1 MRKTVRLLL
10 ASLLVASLGCASG
23 QSGGGSEP
31 PVDVSGIW
39 SGTIT
44 IPTNS
49 VLRCCGALSGL
60 ARVELQQDDN
70 RISGSFD
77 APGFQGT
84 ITAWV
89 KRDIISG
96 YTSYRAGMSAG
107 SGRFDATVAG
117 NEMVLQ
123 IMDSQLI
130 LSRVH

>member
-23 QSGGGSEP
+23 QSGGVSEP

-107 SGRFDATVAG
+107 SGRFDATVTG

-123 IMDSQLI
+123 IMDSKLI

>member
-84 ITAWV
+84 VMAWV
-89 KRDIISG
+89 KGATISG
-96 YTSYRAGMSAG
+96 YTTYRAGMSAG

-117 NEMVLQ
+117 NEMVLH

-130 LSRVH
+130 LSRVR

>member
-107 SGRFDATVAG
+107 SGRFDATVTG

-123 IMDSQLI
+123 IMDSKLI

>member
-1 MRKTVRLLL
+1 MLTTVRLLL
-10 ASLLVASLGCASG
+10 VGLLVTGLGCASG
-23 QSGGGSEP
+23 QPGADSEP
-31 PVDVSGIW
+31 PADVSGIW

-84 ITAWV
+84 VMAWV
-89 KRDIISG
+89 KGATISG
-96 YTSYRAGMSAG
+96 YTTYRAGMSAG

-117 NEMVLQ
+117 NEMVLH

-130 LSRVH
+130 LSRVR